1 MNEPHKFVL
10 TFSQTL
16 GLRSSDKNATLQNFS
31 ICYTCKKVRKRYNN
45 NKIKIMTLAWN
56 DEFVLSDGSYSVSDI
71 ENYIEYI
78 IKKHERLTAIS
89 RIHVFIPWARQ
100 NLPGLLSNLTSNE
113 ISKCERKLTAEGP
126 VRAGKRFT
134 LFILNEDVNYIIK
147 IIESLEDLG
156 VLLDGVT
163 ETVKHEKKKA

>member
-45 NKIKIMTLAWN
+45 NKIKIITVARN

-126 VRAGKRFT
+126 VRAGERFT